1 MKPNTLT
8 KTSIVCLLAMVCCI
22 LWGSA
27 FPCVKIGYKMLNIQ
41 ADDSASQILFAG
53 MRFTL
58 AGIIAIIIGSVIN
71 KKPLIPSKS
80 SWKRI
85 MVLSSFQTI
94 LQYFFYYIGLAN
106 TTGVKASVIVGTNV
120 FTAILISAFIFKFEK
135 MTAAKAIGCIVGFSG
150 IIVMNLTD
158 FNGNLNFNFKGDGM
172 IFLSTLA
179 SAMSSVTLKKFS
191 QQDNTVMLSG
201 YQFLVGGIIMSI
213 GGLAFGGK
221 VTGFTAGSVAMLV
234 YLAMVSA
241 VAYSIWSILVKYN
254 PISRVAV
261 FGFMNPVFGVML
273 SALLLSEGK
282 ESFGLMGIIAL
293 ALVCTGIFTVNKSQ
307 TS

>member
-1 MKPNTLT
+1 
-8 KTSIVCLLAMVCCI
+8 MVCCI

-94 LQYFFYYIGLAN
+94 FQYFFYYIGLAN

-120 FTAILISAFIFKFEK
+120 FTAILISAFVFRLEK
-135 MTAAKAIGCIVGFSG
+135 MTAAKAIGCIIGFSG
-150 IIVMNLTD
+150 IIVMNLAD
-158 FNGNLNFNFKGDGM
+158 FNGSLSLNLKGDGM

-179 SAMSSVTLKKFS
+179 YTMSSVTLKKYS

-201 YQFLVGGIIMSI
+201 YQFLFGGIIMSI

-221 VTGFTAGSVAMLV
+221 VTGFTTGSVAILV
-234 YLAMVSA
+234 YLALVSA

-254 PISRVAV
+254 PISKVAV

-273 SALLLSEGK
+273 SAFLLNEGK
-282 ESFGLMGIIAL
+282 DAFGLMGIISL
-293 ALVCTGIFTVNKSQ
+293 VLVCTGIFTVNRRQK
-307 TS
+307 